1 MLNGDRAIHAASREG
16 DALAWL
22 QAEFHLDAARFAA
35 IKRLHD
41 DYSIVCGEHCSAIL
55 AARERRAPA
64 AEIAALENVCVEAMT
79 AHFRR
84 VASEM
89 QPVEGVRYLATVLM
103 LPPAMI
109 LPSTGCGRAKAMP
122 SLPSMSPSRS
132 RLAKLAAGKVTLT
145 VA

>member
-1 MLNGDRAIHAASREG
+1 VRNIFITIGMLGLAGGLAFGAFFLLNGDRAIHAASREG

-89 QPVEGVRYLATVLM
+89 QPVEGVRYLATVL
-103 LPPAMI
+103 P
-109 LPSTGCGRAKAMP
+109 RV
-122 SLPSMSPSRS
+122 
-132 RLAKLAAGKVTLT
+132 AGFTHHGAPNLRMT
-145 VA
+145 P

>member
-1 MLNGDRAIHAASREG
+1 MLGLAGGLAFGAFFLLNGDRAIHAASREG

-35 IKRLHD
+35 IKRLHE

-89 QPVEGVRYLATVLM
+89 QPVEGVRYLATVL
-103 LPPAMI
+103 P
-109 LPSTGCGRAKAMP
+109 RV
-122 SLPSMSPSRS
+122 
-132 RLAKLAAGKVTLT
+132 AGFTHHGAPNLRMT
-145 VA
+145 P